1 MKEVPKLIAVGLVC
15 VGSLSCVQMTPA
27 EACTAICS
35 KMEQCQVT
43 ISGSSLTPGP
53 SCATD
58 CVSLLAARGAS
69 CKSSAA
75 YLGDCFNTY
84 SCSGIDVGCSENAN
98 SFSSDCS

>member
-1 MKEVPKLIAVGLVC
+1 MRELVAALVC
-15 VGSLSCVQMTPA
+15 AGSLNCVQMTPT
-27 EACTAICS
+27 EACSAICS

-43 ISGSSLTPGP
+43 ISGSSLAAGP

-58 CVSLLAARGAS
+58 CLGVLEAHGAA